1 MKWHHVEMGKVANV
15 VSGFGFPREFQGLTD
30 EEFPF
35 FKVGDMNLP
44 GNEKCMTT
52 IANTISGATLKKLK
66 AKAFPKGTIIFP
78 KIGAAIATNK
88 KRVLTQP
95 SVVDNNVM
103 GLIPKSQINS
113 WYLYYWM
120 LQFDLRSVSNIGPV
134 PSMRKT
140 EVERVSIPLPPPSE
154 QRRIVE
160 ILDQADALRKKR
172 ADADAKAA
180 RILPALFYRV
190 FGDPLALISSG
201 EGVPLSELEV
211 DLQNGFACGEKDVE
225 DGVPH
230 LRMNNIDDAGVL
242 NLELVR
248 TVPFDRDTERYRLME
263 KDVLFMGTNSED
275 KIGKTCLF
283 LPPDERTYLFS
294 NHLIRLR
301 VSDSRITPEY
311 LAGFLHLLW
320 SKRFFPSIA
329 KRWVNQSAVAQ
340 SSLAALR
347 IPLPGERSLQMFTT
361 AFQNLLSLRAQR
373 VRSGETLD
381 QTFAVL
387 LHRAFTGDLTVKWR
401 ETHMKELLAEM
412 EAQAKAL
419 DCPSTQSK
427 SPEVGSKRHAG
438 HDMYNK
444 AALAAYITDRCHT
457 PDRPMGRVKL
467 AKLFYLVQQKAEI
480 ELTETFMKRA
490 AGPLDDEIHKFL
502 SLAQKSKWL
511 VLLRGE
517 GDLKPVK
524 PGTNV
529 SKAIE
534 QAEKLL
540 GPAKATVDEMLD
552 QMKGWGYRALERWAT
567 VLDASFELK
576 AAGHPATVETI
587 KDVIQKH
594 PEWVPKLNRDEFSD
608 THIET
613 ALKGLCGF
621 GFITNQD

>member
-1 MKWHHVEMGKVANV
+1 MMWNSVQIAKTCLRTRMRDPRRNPDTPFLYVDISAIDRSLKVITSTPEILGVDAPSRARKEIREGDILVSTVRPNLNAIAVVPQHLDGQIASTGFCVLRPNKSAIVGKYLFYFTTTPTFVGILSGKVRGAHYPA
-15 VSGFGFPREFQGLTD
+15 VSDSDVKEIEL
-30 EEFPF
+30 
-35 FKVGDMNLP
+35 
-44 GNEKCMTT
+44 
-52 IANTISGATLKKLK
+52 
-66 AKAFPKGTIIFP
+66 
-78 KIGAAIATNK
+78 
-88 KRVLTQP
+88 
-95 SVVDNNVM
+95 
-103 GLIPKSQINS
+103 
-113 WYLYYWM
+113 
-120 LQFDLRSVSNIGPV
+120 
-134 PSMRKT
+134 
-140 EVERVSIPLPPPSE
+140 PLPTVSE

-172 ADADAKAA
+172 AEADAKAA

-248 TVPFDRDTERYRLME
+248 TVPFDRNTERYRLME

-613 ALKGLCGF
+613 ALKGLRGF

>member
-1 MKWHHVEMGKVANV
+1 MMWNSVQIAKTCLRTRMRDPRRNPDTPFLYVDISAIDRSLKVITSTPEILGVDAPSRARKEIREGDILVSTVRPNLNAIAVVPQHLDGQIASTGFCVLRPNKSAIVGKYLFYFTTTPTFVGILSGKVRGAHYPA
-15 VSGFGFPREFQGLTD
+15 VSDSDVKEIEL
-30 EEFPF
+30 
-35 FKVGDMNLP
+35 
-44 GNEKCMTT
+44 
-52 IANTISGATLKKLK
+52 
-66 AKAFPKGTIIFP
+66 
-78 KIGAAIATNK
+78 
-88 KRVLTQP
+88 
-95 SVVDNNVM
+95 
-103 GLIPKSQINS
+103 
-113 WYLYYWM
+113 
-120 LQFDLRSVSNIGPV
+120 
-134 PSMRKT
+134 
-140 EVERVSIPLPPPSE
+140 PLPTVSE

-172 ADADAKAA
+172 AEADAKAA

-613 ALKGLCGF
+613 ALKGLRGF